1 VRWFEVLAS
10 GLLAVLGLRSL
21 VHWLRLP
28 FTGEH
33 GADHVLFGLFVLGRV
48 GAWWSLAGLFAIY
61 ATVSGHLAG
70 RTSTDEL
77 RTRFWWY
84 PMVVLVFAAV
94 QLVAGILLG
103 RRAGP
108 SGRRAPRSR

>member
-21 VHWLRLP
+21 VHWIRLP
-28 FTGEH
+28 FTGED

-48 GAWWSLAGLFAIY
+48 GVWWSLAGLFAIN

-70 RTSTDEL
+70 RTFTDEV

-84 PMVVLVFAAV
+84 PMVVLLFAAV

-103 RRAGP
+103 RREGP